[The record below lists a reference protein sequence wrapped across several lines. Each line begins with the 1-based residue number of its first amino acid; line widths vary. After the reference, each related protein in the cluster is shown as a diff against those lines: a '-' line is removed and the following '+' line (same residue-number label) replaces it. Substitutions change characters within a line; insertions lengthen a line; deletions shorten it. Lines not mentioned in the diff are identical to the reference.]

1 MATRRSTRAQVEEAE
16 PVEVEEEGLPEAEP
30 VEDAGVGVGQGAL
43 SVQPTPNDQTLYIW
57 VSPGSLLVKEGTCPE
72 YKVGGDVLAGR
83 VINAGIDDAD
93 QFYMGLPILYNAR
106 KAPQMLRAG
115 VAYAVVRTEDVLGV
129 ASFDHTLMP
138 NHVAAQRGPDREP
151 YRLDDEVLTYRGSSS
166 QTSSPSGSQGSTFAS
181 ASPFEAFTG
190 GSGGG

>member
-1 MATRRSTRAQVEEAE
+1 MATRRSTRAQVEDAE
-16 PVEVEEEGLPEAEP
+16 PVEVEEAEAAP
-30 VEDAGVGVGQGAL
+30 VEEAGVAIGEGAL
-43 SVQPTPNDQTLYIW
+43 AVQPTPNDQTLYIW

-151 YRLDDEVLTYRGSSS
+151 YRLDDEVLTYRGSASS
-166 QTSSPSGSQGSTFAS
+166 HTSSPSGSQGSTFAS

-190 GSGGG
+190 GSGAG

>member
-1 MATRRSTRAQVEEAE
+1 MATRRSTRAQDGTPQEPLEVEEAE
-16 PVEVEEEGLPEAEP
+16 AAPVEE
-30 VEDAGVGVGQGAL
+30 AGVAIGEGAL
-43 SVQPTPNDQTLYIW
+43 AVQPTPNDQTLYIW

-151 YRLDDEVLTYRGSSS
+151 YRLDDEVLTYRGSASS

-190 GSGGG
+190 GSGAG